1 MFLRKQIDNVGFS
14 TEEVGLAFGL
24 AFVHV
29 NDHQQRQILLA
40 MAAGAEAMDVWH
52 GAGSW
57 AMQCRGIVDGPKF
70 EEGLSAN
77 ERSRIASMLEVLLD
91 HLKEP
96 VKGQ

>member
-1 MFLRKQIDNVGFS
+1 MFLRKQIDDVGFS
-14 TEEVGLAFGL
+14 AEEVGLAF
-24 AFVHV
+24 VHA
-29 NDHQQRQILLA
+29 NDCQQRQILLS
-40 MAAGAEAMDVWH
+40 MAAGAEAMDLWH

-57 AMQCRGIVDGPKF
+57 AMQCRGIVDGSKF

-96 VKGQ
+96 VKDVS